1 MTPTRRGILKSIAG
15 ATALGITAQ
24 PERAQE
30 RVAAAARGL
39 PAPKIR
45 DITVIET
52 QPAGTRLT
60 VVKITTDQDG
70 LYGYGCATF
79 TQRADLVRPAVE
91 KYLKPLLMGKT
102 TDRIED
108 IWHTCY
114 DSSYWK
120 NGPVLNNA
128 ISGIDMALWDIKGRQ
143 VGLPVYQLVGG
154 KCREAAECFASIGG
168 DSKAIIDR
176 AKQMSEQQGF
186 TKFRIGGGGGGGGR
200 GRGGQAAP
208 QPQSPPQPV
217 AARKPKVLHDRP
229 VLDRENYY
237 RTTLKLFEDVS
248 KDLPSGFELATDIH
262 SRLSSHNAVQFCKEC
277 DRFPIFFLEDPVAP
291 EELAWFKQIR
301 DQSTTPI
308 AMGELF
314 NSPHEWQPLMEQRLI
329 DYIRIHVSQIGGF
342 TPARKIAQ
350 YGENYG
356 VFMAWHAP
364 GDLSPVGHMANVTLD
379 VNCYNF
385 GIQEWNPYGQNV
397 YEVFSGI
404 AEMKDGYLWV
414 SEKPGWGI
422 ELDLKAAAKFPFNDA
437 GGRGGRSGLNGGWGD
452 VRLPDGTVV
461 KQ

>member
-1 MTPTRRGILKSIAG
+1 MPFTRRGIMKAMAS
-15 ATALGITAQ
+15 ATALGFSAQ
-24 PERAQE
+24 PESAQE
-30 RVAAAARGL
+30 RVAAATRGL

-45 DITVIET
+45 DISVIET

-79 TQRADLVRPAVE
+79 TQRAELVRPAVE
-91 KYLKPLLMGKT
+91 QYLKPLLMGRT

-154 KCREAAECFASIGG
+154 KNREAAECFASIGG
-168 DSKAIIDR
+168 DAKSIVER

-186 TKFRIGGGGGGGGR
+186 KKFRISGGNGGR
-200 GRGGQAAP
+200 GRGGQAGAP
-208 QPQSPPQPV
+208 PQAPPQS
-217 AARKPKVLHDRP
+217 AADRRPKVLHDRP
-229 VLDRENYY
+229 LLDREGYY
-237 RTTLKLFEDVS
+237 LSTLKLFEDVS
-248 KDLPSGFELATDIH
+248 KDLPSGFQLATDIH
-262 SRLSSHNAVQFCKEC
+262 SRLSAHNAVQFCKACE
-277 DRFPIFFLEDPVAP
+277 RFPIFFLEDPVAP
-291 EELAWFKQIR
+291 EELGWFKQIR
-301 DQSTTPI
+301 EQCTTPI

-364 GDLSPVGHMANVTLD
+364 GDLSPIGHMANVTLD

-385 GIQEWNPYGQNV
+385 GIQEWNPYGPAV
-397 YEVFSGI
+397 SEVFSGI

-414 SEKPGWGI
+414 NEKPGWGVEI
-422 ELDLKAAAKFPFNDA
+422 DMKAAAKFPFNDA
-437 GGRGGRSGLNGGWGD
+437 GGRGVRSGLNGGWTD
-452 VRLPDGTVV
+452 MRLPDGTVV

>member
-1 MTPTRRGILKSIAG
+1 VTFTRRGVFQSIAG

-24 PERAQE
+24 TEKAQDH
-30 RVAAAARGL
+30 VATATRGV
-39 PAPKIR
+39 PTPKVR
-45 DITVIET
+45 DISVIET

-120 NGPVLNNA
+120 NGPILNNA

-168 DSKAIIDR
+168 DAKAVVDR

-186 TKFRIGGGGGGGGR
+186 TKFRIGGGGGGGR
-200 GRGGQAAP
+200 GRGGQGNAPP
-208 QPQSPPQPV
+208 QPQPV
-217 AARKPKVLHDRP
+217 SARKPKVLHDRP
-229 VLDRENYY
+229 LLDREGYFRN
-237 RTTLKLFEDVS
+237 TLKLFEDVS
-248 KDLPSGFELATDIH
+248 KDLPAGFEIATDIH
-262 SRLSSHNAVQFCKEC
+262 SKLSSHNAVQFCKEC

-291 EELAWFKQIR
+291 EEIAWFKQIR
-301 DQSTTPI
+301 EQSTTPI

-329 DYIRIHVSQIGGF
+329 DFIRIHVSQIGGF

-364 GDLSPVGHMANVTLD
+364 GDLSPIGHMANVTLD

-385 GIQEWNPYGQNV
+385 GIQEWNPYGPNV
-397 YEVFSGI
+397 SEVFSGI

-422 ELDLKAAAKFPFNDA
+422 EVDMKAAAKFPFNDA
-437 GGRGGRSGLNGGWGD
+437 GGRGGRAGLNGGWGD

>member
-1 MTPTRRGILKSIAG
+1 
-15 ATALGITAQ
+15 
-24 PERAQE
+24 
-30 RVAAAARGL
+30 
-39 PAPKIR
+39 
-45 DITVIET
+45 
-52 QPAGTRLT
+52 
-60 VVKITTDQDG
+60 
-70 LYGYGCATF
+70 
-79 TQRADLVRPAVE
+79 
-91 KYLKPLLMGKT
+91 
-102 TDRIED
+102 
-108 IWHTCY
+108 
-114 DSSYWK
+114 
-120 NGPVLNNA
+120 
-128 ISGIDMALWDIKGRQ
+128 
-143 VGLPVYQLVGG
+143 
-154 KCREAAECFASIGG
+154 
-168 DSKAIIDR
+168 
-176 AKQMSEQQGF
+176 
-186 TKFRIGGGGGGGGR
+186 
-200 GRGGQAAP
+200 
-208 QPQSPPQPV
+208 
-217 AARKPKVLHDRP
+217 VLHDRP
-229 VLDRENYY
+229 LLDREGYF

-248 KDLPSGFELATDIH
+248 KDLPSGFEIATDIH

-301 DQSTTPI
+301 EQSTTPI

-364 GDLSPVGHMANVTLD
+364 GDLSPIGHMANVTLD

-385 GIQEWNPYGQNV
+385 GIHEWNPYGQNV
-397 YEVFSGI
+397 SEVFSGI

-422 ELDLKAAAKFPFNDA
+422 EIDMKAAAKFPFNDA

-452 VRLPDGTVV
+452 MRLPDGTVV

>member
-1 MTPTRRGILKSIAG
+1 MTLTRRGVFQSIAG
-15 ATALGITAQ
+15 ATALGLGAQ
-24 PERAQE
+24 NERAQE
-30 RVAAAARGL
+30 RNAGPARGL
-39 PAPKIR
+39 PSPRIR
-45 DITVIET
+45 DISVIET

-168 DSKAIIDR
+168 DAKAIVDR
-176 AKQMSEQQGF
+176 AKQMSEEQGF
-186 TKFRIGGGGGGGGR
+186 SKFRIGGGGGGGR
-200 GRGGQAAP
+200 GRGGQANAAP
-208 QPQSPPQPV
+208 PPPQPV
-217 AARKPKVLHDRP
+217 AVRKPKILHDRP
-229 VLDRENYY
+229 LLDREGYFRN
-237 RTTLKLFEDVS
+237 TLKLFEDVS
-248 KDLPSGFELATDIH
+248 KDLPSGFEIATDIH
-262 SRLSSHNAVQFCKEC
+262 SRLTSHNAVQFCKEC
-277 DRFPIFFLEDPVAP
+277 ERFPIFFLEDPVAP
-291 EELAWFKQIR
+291 EEIAWFKQIR
-301 DQSTTPI
+301 EQCTTPI

-364 GDLSPVGHMANVTLD
+364 GDLSPIGHMANVTLD

-385 GIQEWNPYGQNV
+385 GIQEWNPYGPNV
-397 YEVFSGI
+397 AEVFSGI

-414 SEKPGWGI
+414 SERPGWGI
-422 ELDLKAAAKFPFNDA
+422 EIDMKAAAKFPFNDA

-452 VRLPDGTVV
+452 MRLPDGTVV